1 MLKTTFTLLLS
12 LLGFFLLAQYSPD
25 SDTKMKNEK
34 SGNESVIVSP
44 EISGTSHSF
53 DKKSIRNTL
62 EWTIEATYEIPQNAS
77 GLAWD
82 GTNLYCGIYG
92 VDGDRIFQID
102 PETGDYELLFS
113 APIEDAYGLT
123 YDGEFLWSVSQEG
136 SSSDPAQA
144 VAFDFDG
151 NEAGQFELQAH
162 YMSGIAYDDGDFWS
176 AAYYDPDGHLYKT
189 DDEGNVLNDFPAPDN
204 QPWDLTVEGENL
216 WMADTWGNAI
226 YQIDKA
232 TGELIASFPSEG
244 EGPAGVTWD
253 GQYLWYTDEGE
264 GESSWLYKVNL
275 SGSGSPVVDIP
286 VASHNYGLVNVDDN
300 ETWDMTVGNTGAVD
314 LEIEGLEI
322 NHPEISSAT
331 SFPVTV
337 PPGEEITIALTFA
350 PADFG
355 ELDHAIYVLSNDPM
369 NSEAEVSLSGNG
381 VFEGPSAEFSSS
393 SHNYGNIREKA
404 TERWTIEIEN
414 QGDEILQINSADISE
429 EVFYMDDVE
438 FPVEIPVLGTGELSF
453 WFFPQEVELYEDDV
467 ILTSNDPLNS
477 TTSIHL
483 EGSGEP
489 APGEMGAELWHHYIT
504 EGFDNTAVA
513 FEYLPDLN
521 DDGKYEVVVA
531 SEDNYIRCLNGNA
544 DDPADVLWETE
555 IYSGNLY
562 HQNSM
567 MRTADL
573 DGDLFDD
580 IAVGTTGGDRSV
592 RVLSGKDGEMVWK
605 FDTDMYGGGGW
616 VYQVFAKFDYN
627 DDGVPDVLAA
637 VGDDADDT
645 GPKRVFCL
653 DGTNGDLI
661 WDKYTGG
668 TAYSV
673 IGVSDFTGDGVADV
687 IAGATNESESQGS
700 VKGLSGADGDEVW
713 SFTTPGTSVWALSYL
728 SDITGDGV
736 SDVIAGDFSGNYFLV
751 DATDGEI
758 LEEGGLGSS
767 LILRFENAGSLN
779 DDSYSDI
786 VAAHSGTMMSAID
799 GNSGDFIWTSA
810 LEDKCWN
817 VRMMNDVDGDDTP
830 DVAVGTLYQ
839 NNYVYILSGADGTEI
854 MKKAYTEP
862 IDGLGIIPDV
872 TGDMSYE
879 VIAGGRE
886 GNVRCFSGGILLTT
900 EAPAYA
906 AASEISHSAAPNP
919 FDQSLVI
926 KYELPQPA
934 SVRIQIRTLDGRI
947 VKTLRN
953 KFVSPKNAIE
963 WDGRDATGYEMPA
976 GVYLYTIT
984 SGNESVSGKIL
995 KN

>member
-12 LLGFFLLAQYSPD
+12 LLGFLLLAQDSPD

-34 SGNESVIVSP
+34 SGNQPVIVSP
-44 EISGTSHSF
+44 EFSGTSHSI
-53 DKKSIRNTL
+53 DEKGIRNTR

-92 VDGDRIFQID
+92 VDGERIFQID
-102 PETGDYELLFS
+102 PATGEYELLFN

-123 YDGEFLWSVSQEG
+123 YDGEYLWSISQEG

-144 VAFDFDG
+144 IAFDFDG

-189 DDEGNVLNDFPAPDN
+189 DDEGNVLDDFAAPDN

-244 EGPAGVTWD
+244 EGPSGVTWD

-264 GESSWLYKVNL
+264 GENSMLYKVNL
-275 SGSGSPVVDIP
+275 SGSGSPVIDIS
-286 VASHNYGLVNVDDN
+286 VASHNYGLVNVDDE
-300 ETWDMTVGNTGAVD
+300 ETWEMTVENTGAVD

-322 NHPEISSAT
+322 NHPELSSSA

-337 PPGEEITIALTFA
+337 LPGDETTIPVTYA
-350 PADFG
+350 PENFG
-355 ELDHAIYVLSNDPM
+355 ELDHTIYVLSNDPM
-369 NSEAEVSLSGNG
+369 NSEAEVTLSGNG
-381 VFEGPSAEFSSS
+381 VFEGPAASFSSTA
-393 SHNYGNIREKA
+393 HNYGVIREKA
-404 TERWTIEIEN
+404 SERWTLEIEN
-414 QGDEILQINSADISE
+414 QGDEILEISSAELSE
-429 EVFYMDDVE
+429 EEFYFNDVE
-438 FPVEIPVLGTGELSF
+438 FPIEIPVLGTGVLPF
-453 WFFPQEVELYEDDV
+453 WFLPQEVNAYEDDV
-467 ILTSNDPLNS
+467 ILTTNDPLNS
-477 TTSIHL
+477 TTSIQL

-489 APGEMGAELWHHYIT
+489 APEEMGAELWYHSIT
-504 EGFDNTAVA
+504 EGYDNTPVA

-521 DDGKYEVVVA
+521 NDGKYEVVVG
-531 SEDNYIRCLNGNA
+531 SEDNYIRCLNGNS

-555 IYSGNLY
+555 VYAGSLY
-562 HQNSM
+562 HQNSIT
-567 MRTADL
+567 RTGDL
-573 DGDLFDD
+573 DGDGFDD
-580 IAVGTTGGDRSV
+580 IIIGTTGGDRSV
-592 RVLSGKDGEMVWK
+592 RLLSGKTGDLVWK
-605 FDTDMYGGGGW
+605 FDTDMYGDGGW
-616 VYQVFAKFDYN
+616 VYQVFSKFDYN
-627 DDGVPDVLAA
+627 DDGVQDVLAA

-661 WDKYTGG
+661 WDTYTGG

-673 IGVSDFTGDGVADV
+673 IGVSDFTGDGVPDV
-687 IAGATNESESQGS
+687 VAGATNEAESEGS
-700 VKGLSGADGDEVW
+700 VQGLSGADGEEVW
-713 SFTTPGTSVWALSYL
+713 SFTTPGTSVWALTQL
-728 SDITGDGV
+728 SDITDDGV
-736 SDVIAGDFSGNYFLV
+736 DDVIAGGFSGNYYLI
-751 DATDGEI
+751 DATTGDI
-758 LEEGGLGSS
+758 IEEGGFGGNM
-767 LILRFENAGSLN
+767 ILRFENAGDLN
-779 DDSYSDI
+779 NDGHSD
-786 VAAHSGTMMSAID
+786 VAAAHSGTVMSAID
-799 GNSGDFIWTSA
+799 GFSGDFIWSSP

-817 VRMMNDVDGDDTP
+817 VRMMNDVDNDNTP
-830 DVAVGTLYQ
+830 DMAVGTLYQ
-839 NNYVYILSGADGTEI
+839 SNYVYILSGADGAEI

-862 IDGLGIIPDV
+862 IDGLGVIPDV

-886 GNVRCFSGGILLTT
+886 GNIRCFSGGILLTT

-906 AASEISHSAAPNP
+906 AVSEISHSTAPNP
-919 FDQSLVI
+919 FDQSMVI
-926 KYELPQPA
+926 KYELPDPA
-934 SVRIQIRTLDGRI
+934 SVRIQIRTIDGRV

-953 KFVSPKNAIE
+953 KFVSPENTIE
-963 WDGRDATGYEMPA
+963 WDGRDATGYELPA

-984 SGNESVSGKIL
+984 SGNESVSGKIV